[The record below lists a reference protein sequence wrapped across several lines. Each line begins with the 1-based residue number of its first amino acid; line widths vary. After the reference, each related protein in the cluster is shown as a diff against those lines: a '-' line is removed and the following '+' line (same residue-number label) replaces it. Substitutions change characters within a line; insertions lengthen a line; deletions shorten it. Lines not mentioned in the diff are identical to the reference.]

1 MRKHLIGKFI
11 IASSFIVLIPII
23 LFIFNFGGQLI
34 SGKIEHWAQFG
45 DYVGG
50 VINTIISLLNLIVLI
65 YITKW
70 LKDVEDHRN
79 SQNLRDLARPY
90 PDFMFSKV
98 ETALEVKVKNCG
110 LGPLVINDLYFTAS
124 DGKKITQV
132 QDLVLNKG
140 LVKKFLYSGLI
151 DNHWAISKDV
161 EETIFRVEFAD
172 WRSLISSGQIL
183 KQIDYLNSLSVTM
196 HYKDIYGQDLGTLS
210 CKVKFLKYQFS
221 ESD

>member
-1 MRKHLIGKFI
+1 MEKKLIKKFV
-11 IASSFIVLIPII
+11 IASSIIILIPVVVFII
-23 LFIFNFGGQLI
+23 NFSGKLI

-50 VINTIISLLNLIVLI
+50 VINTVISLLNLVVLI

-98 ETALEVKVKNCG
+98 ENALEIKVKNCG
-110 LGPLVINDLYFTAS
+110 LGPLVITDLYFTNEE
-124 DGKKITQV
+124 GKKITQV
-132 QDLVLNKG
+132 QDLVINKG
-140 LVKKFLYSGLI
+140 IVKKFLYSGVI

-172 WRSLISSGQIL
+172 WRSLISSGQIM
-183 KQIDYLNSLSVTM
+183 KQIDYLNSLSVTI
-196 HYKDIYGQDLGTLS
+196 HYKDIYGQDLGILP
-210 CKVKFLKYQFS
+210 CRMKFLKNQFS